1 MNMLMNNLW
10 APQQVDGQQAPIIQG
25 TGTMLIKLNPINGR
39 CDSFGAVGIHLYQ
52 IVGACRGLL
61 NEILGTLFMD
71 TQVRV
76 VCGDEKMLVNG
87 LYDLGIDFQ
96 HFDFCL
102 REIMLAKTSECDRP
116 KSELGHIMR
125 GLLNEILGTLFMD
138 TQVRVVCGDEKMLVN
153 GLYDLGIDFQ
163 HFDFCL
169 REIMLA
175 KTSECARPKSELG
188 DFMGG
193 LIE

>member
-10 APQQVDGQQAPIIQG
+10 TTQQVDGQQAPIIQG

-39 CDSFGAVGIHLYQ
+39 CDSFGAVGIYLYQ

-76 VCGDEKMLVNG
+76 ICGDEKMLVNG

-96 HFDFCL
+96 HLDFCL
-102 REIMLAKTSECDRP
+102 REIMLARTGERA
-116 KSELGHIMR
+116 G
-125 GLLNEILGTLFMD
+125 
-138 TQVRVVCGDEKMLVN
+138 
-153 GLYDLGIDFQ
+153 
-163 HFDFCL
+163 
-169 REIMLA
+169 
-175 KTSECARPKSELG
+175 PKSELG
-188 DFMGG
+188 DFTGG